1 MDKTTWKTEWNKTH
15 TQWQKENTMYVGL
28 RLFKT
33 TDSDI
38 IKALDGKRQK
48 GTEIKRL
55 IRIGLANDIHS
66 DIHTD
71 EIEQE

>member
-1 MDKTTWKTEWNKTH
+1 MDKPTWKTEWNKTH
-15 TQWQKENTMYVGL
+15 TQWQKDNTMYVGL
-28 RLFKT
+28 RLFRT

-38 IKALDGKRQK
+38 IKAISGKQK

-55 IRIGLANDIHS
+55 VRIGLAHDIQS

-71 EIEQE
+71 ESGQE

>member
-1 MDKTTWKTEWNKTH
+1 MDRTTWRTEWNKTH

-38 IKALDGKRQK
+38 INALDGKQK

-55 IRIGLANDIHS
+55 IRLGLEHDIHS

-71 EIEQE
+71 ESEQE